1 MTTSE
6 DRFRQLQEP
15 GGIQALIGQT
25 EDLHLDCKEWPP
37 QDNECQK
44 ILAKAL
50 SGFANA
56 DGGCLVIGVEAKSI
70 NRDEPDLIQSLK
82 PVQDA
87 LAVEGRIENLIGN
100 LLEPPPT
107 GVRVIHVHEAPG
119 QSSGFVVV
127 YVPPTD
133 GLPIRS
139 RKHWNFFVRISA
151 GTFPMEYFQL
161 ADMFGRRNRPVLS
174 LWHQIGS
181 TRMEQ
186 GAAFYEREF
195 LIGIRN
201 SGRSIA
207 RFPSLRFETPPGI
220 NLAACGLSGNGD
232 WGLPLRP
239 TSEGRW
245 VVFGGGADDV
255 VYPGAQLTV
264 ARITHRSQMSGW
276 TRIGTNTPGQLFKEV
291 QFNVE
296 IAAEGVPYQSALL
309 TLPEDDTISF

>member
-44 ILAKAL
+44 ILAKAV

-56 DGGCLVIGVEAKSI
+56 DGGCLVIGVEARSVNKG
-70 NRDEPDLIQSLK
+70 EPDVIHGLK

-87 LAVEGRIENLIGN
+87 LAVTARIENLIGN

-107 GVRVIHVHEAPG
+107 GVRVIHVQEVAG
-119 QSSGFVVV
+119 QSSGFVIV

-139 RKHWNFFVRISA
+139 RKHWNFFIRISA

-161 ADMFGRRNRPVLS
+161 ADMFGRRSRPVIS
-174 LWHQIGS
+174 LWHQMGRIR
-181 TRMEQ
+181 TEQ

-195 LIGIRN
+195 LIGILN
-201 SGRSIA
+201 SGRGIA
-207 RFPSLRFETPPGI
+207 RFPSLRFRVVPGI
-220 NLAACGLSGNGD
+220 NLAAYGLNGNGG

-239 TSEGRW
+239 TNEGW

-255 VYPGAQLTV
+255 VYPGAQLAV
-264 ARITHRSQMSGW
+264 AKMTHRSQMSGW
-276 TRIGTNTPGQLFKEV
+276 TRAGTNTPSQLFKEV
-291 QFNVE
+291 QLNVE
-296 IAAEGVPYQSALL
+296 IAADGVPYQSALL